1 MQGCAEAGGA
11 TAVATPSCWYCR
23 RPQVLLV
30 VMVCSTS
37 NCLYTLIRIPHPPS
51 GACRSWQVKYSK
63 RTSQL
68 HKSATTTSCGS
79 LVVQDLLFRTKREV
93 ARAATGE
100 CFYFNE
106 LDACSL
112 QHQFGMGNAVAKS
125 RRLETCKVG
134 PPTTQIRRS
143 LLTCKYPPLLTRHRV
158 HGRTAVCWG
167 YTPLT

>member
-79 LVVQDLLFRTKREV
+79 LVVPDLLFRTKREV
-93 ARAATGE
+93 ARAAAGT

-112 QHQFGMGNAVAKS
+112 QHQFGTLL
-125 RRLETCKVG
+125 RKVG
-134 PPTTQIRRS
+134 DWRRARLDLPRPRYGEVCLPVSIRS
-143 LLTCKYPPLLTRHRV
+143 C
-158 HGRTAVCWG
+158 
-167 YTPLT
+167 